1 MHQTSGFGTRVGAFA
16 ALSAIFKHAKRQEIL
31 RYGEKVLAAVLSSKF
46 EKCDT
51 ILRKSGVK
59 LIQRIGMMFMKTKV
73 TYSLA

>member
-1 MHQTSGFGTRVGAFA
+1 MAFGTRVGAFA

-31 RYGEKVLAAVLSSKF
+31 KYGEQVLKAVLFSKY

-51 ILRKSGVK
+51 VLRKAGTK

-73 TYSLA
+73 KHN